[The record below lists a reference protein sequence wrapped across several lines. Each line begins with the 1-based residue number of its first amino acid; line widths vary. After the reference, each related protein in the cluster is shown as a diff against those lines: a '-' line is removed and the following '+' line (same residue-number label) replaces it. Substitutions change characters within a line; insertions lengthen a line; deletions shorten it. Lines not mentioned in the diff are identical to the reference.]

1 MPGPEGGVSRQALR
15 LAAVVAR
22 LYHVHHVPQRE
33 IGTRLG
39 ISQGH
44 VSRVLRQAEELGLV
58 RTVVSVPEGLHPGV
72 EEAVEARFS
81 VREVHVVDVPV
92 GEDLATVLGR
102 AAARHLGDSLA
113 GVRTVGFTSWS
124 TTLQAMA
131 FAMLEP
137 PRPITGHVVEMLGDL
152 GSPAVQHTAA
162 RSTQAM
168 AAALGATPVFLRTP
182 AVAATTALRLAA
194 GRDVHVQRALALL
207 DDLDVALVGV
217 GPPDLHSHLRPGN
230 GYFTSE
236 ELAGLRDAGAVVQ
249 LNQRFLDYGG
259 RPLWTPLDDRVMAV
273 SLAQLASAGR
283 RVVVAG
289 GPDKHAAIA
298 AAVRGGWVDVL
309 VTDSATA
316 SFLIAPGVVVS
327 DADAR

>member
-1 MPGPEGGVSRQALR
+1 MGEPEGGVSTQALR
-15 LAAVVAR
+15 LTAVVAR

-58 RTVVSVPEGLHPGV
+58 RTVVSVPEGLHPGA
-72 EEAVEARFS
+72 EEAVEQRYG
-81 VREVHVVDVPV
+81 VREVHLVDVPDGHDV
-92 GEDLATVLGR
+92 ATVLGL

-113 GVRTVGFTSWS
+113 AARTVGFTSWS

-131 FAMLEP
+131 FAMQEP
-137 PRPITGHVVEMLGDL
+137 SRSVTGHVVEMLGDL
-152 GSPAVQHTAA
+152 GSPAVQHDAA

-168 AAALGATPVFLRTP
+168 AAVLGATPVFLRTP
-182 AVAATTALRLAA
+182 AVAATTALRRAA
-194 GRDVHVQRALALL
+194 GRDVHVKRALALL

-217 GPPDLHSHLRPGN
+217 GPPDLHSHLQAGN

-236 ELAGLRDAGAVVQ
+236 ELAGLRDAGAVAQ
-249 LNQRFLDYGG
+249 LNQRFLDDAG
-259 RPLWTPLDDRVMAV
+259 RPLRTPLDDRVMAV
-273 SLAQLASAGR
+273 SLAQLSSAAR

-309 VTDSATA
+309 VTDTATA
-316 SFLIAPGVVVS
+316 SFLIGPGAVVS
-327 DADAR
+327 DATGR

>member
-1 MPGPEGGVSRQALR
+1 MHALR
-15 LAAVVAR
+15 LTAVVAR

-44 VSRVLRQAEELGLV
+44 VSRVLRQAEDLGLV
-58 RTVVSVPEGLHPGV
+58 RTVVAVPEGLHPGA
-72 EEAVEARFS
+72 EEAVEARYS
-81 VREVHVVDVPV
+81 VREVHIVDVPD
-92 GEDLATVLGR
+92 GQDLATVLGR

-113 GVRTVGFTSWS
+113 AARTVGFTSWS

-131 FAMLEP
+131 FAMPQP
-137 PRPITGHVVEMLGDL
+137 PRSITRHVVEMLGGL
-152 GSPAVQHTAA
+152 GSPVMQHGAA

-168 AAALGATPVFLRTP
+168 ATALGAAAVFLRTP
-182 AVAATTALRLAA
+182 AVAATTALRRAA

-207 DDLDVALVGV
+207 DHLDVALVGV
-217 GPPDLHSHLRPGN
+217 GPADLHSHLRSGN

-236 ELAGLRDAGAVVQ
+236 ELAGLRDADAVCQ
-249 LNQRFLDYGG
+249 LNQRFLDAVG
-259 RPLWTPLDDRVMAV
+259 RPLRNRLDERVMAV
-273 SLAQLASAGR
+273 SLAQLSSAGR

-289 GPDKHAAIA
+289 GRDKHAAIA

-309 VTDSATA
+309 VTDSETA
-316 SFLIAPGVVVS
+316 AFLIGPGAVVS
-327 DADAR
+327 AALGR